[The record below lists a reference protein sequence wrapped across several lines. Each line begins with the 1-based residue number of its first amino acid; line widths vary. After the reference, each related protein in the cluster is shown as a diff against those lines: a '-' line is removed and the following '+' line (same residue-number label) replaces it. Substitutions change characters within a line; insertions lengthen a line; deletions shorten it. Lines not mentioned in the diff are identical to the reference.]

1 MGWDK
6 DVGWV
11 KKGEDMIAI
20 LLVLILIVLV
30 IIAVHFWNT

>member
-1 MGWDK
+1 MLWDK
-6 DVGWV
+6 DAGWL
-11 KKGEDMIAI
+11 KKGEAMIAI